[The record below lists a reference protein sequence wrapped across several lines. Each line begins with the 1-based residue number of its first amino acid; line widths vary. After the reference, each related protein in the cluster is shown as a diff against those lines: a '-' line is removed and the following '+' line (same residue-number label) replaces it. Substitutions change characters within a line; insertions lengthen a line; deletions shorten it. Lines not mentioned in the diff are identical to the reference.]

1 MKIDF
6 PTFLGIVSV
15 SILCIFATS
24 MIIFE
29 NNLHA
34 IETAYSS
41 SKNNVK
47 INAQMLSEISQ

>member
-6 PTFLGIVSV
+6 PIFLGIVSV

-29 NNLHA
+29 NNLHS
-34 IETAYSS
+34 IDTAYSS
-41 SKNNVK
+41 FKNNVK
-47 INAQMLSEISQ
+47 LMHRYYL